1 MGIVFYDTAVLF
13 SEGRKERDKAME
25 IERKYAILHMPED
38 LSGYEKKVIEQGYLC
53 HNPTIRI
60 RKSNEDYILTY
71 KSKLGVESFPQS
83 HTNMNHEVEL
93 PLTEEAYLKLR
104 DKTDG
109 NMIYK
114 TRYLIPLQNGL
125 TAELDV
131 FEGLLKGLVFVE
143 VEFPDIQAA
152 NDFIPP
158 AWFGRNLSPDKRF
171 TNYHLSLC
179 SSPPAIDP

>member
-1 MGIVFYDTAVLF
+1 
-13 SEGRKERDKAME
+13 ME
-25 IERKYAILHMPED
+25 IERKYAILKMPED
-38 LSGYEKKVIEQGYLC
+38 LSGYKKKVIEQGYLC

-60 RKSNEDYILTY
+60 RKSNEEYILTY
-71 KSKLGVESFPQS
+71 KSKQGLDSLLQS
-83 HTNMNHEVEL
+83 DTNMNHEVEL

-114 TRYLIPLQNGL
+114 TRYLIPLQDGL

-131 FEGLLKGLVFVE
+131 FEGVLKGLVFAE
-143 VEFPDIQAA
+143 VEFPDIQTAD
-152 NDFIPP
+152 DFVPP
-158 AWFGRNLSPDKRF
+158 AWFGRNLSSDKRF

-179 SSPPAIDP
+179 SEPPIPDL